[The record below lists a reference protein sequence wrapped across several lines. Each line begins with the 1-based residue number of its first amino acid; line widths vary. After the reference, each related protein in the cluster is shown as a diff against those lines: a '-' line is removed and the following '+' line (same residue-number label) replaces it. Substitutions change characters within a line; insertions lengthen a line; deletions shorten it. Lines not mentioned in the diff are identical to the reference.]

1 MPSRE
6 SRRRQTLNL
15 PWPIFVRGWSSGSAW
30 PGSLRFGR
38 CGYSE
43 HRMLLVAGLPLYCTV
58 PRQLRKYAQLT
69 RAMHPNT
76 LFVRPVFNRSR
87 PDGSSALACRVVPRR
102 LSYSDVGTRF
112 NVADSIRNLGQEDRA
127 VVMPHWNTR
136 QTTSRNGCCTNRK
149 GHCGREGR
157 GDTLLNLTPEEAS
170 RICSGGVLPDA
181 GSSHLRVPHLRTEA
195 AGLPGVSAPA
205 GAGLRH
211 FWLDGRLG

>member
-1 MPSRE
+1 MAQKTLHHFPQMKMPSRE

-15 PWPIFVRGWSSGSAW
+15 PWPTFVRGWSNGSAW
-30 PGSLRFGR
+30 PGSLRFGSLRFGR

-112 NVADSIRNLGQEDRA
+112 IVADSIRNLGQEERA
-127 VVMPHWNTR
+127 VVMRHWNTR
-136 QTTSRNGCCTNRK
+136 QTTSRNGYWANHGGYHK
-149 GHCGREGR
+149 GR
-157 GDTLLNLTPEEAS
+157 TPA
-170 RICSGGVLPDA
+170 R
-181 GSSHLRVPHLRTEA
+181 RT
-195 AGLPGVSAPA
+195 
-205 GAGLRH
+205 
-211 FWLDGRLG
+211 

>member
-15 PWPIFVRGWSSGSAW
+15 PWPTFVRGWSSGSAW

-87 PDGSSALACRVVPRR
+87 PDGSSVLACRVVPRR

-112 NVADSIRNLGQEDRA
+112 IVADSIRNLGQEERA

-136 QTTSRNGCCTNRK
+136 QTTSRNGRLANHVRYRLSSNLSSNHGAQWRGFCYSNR
-149 GHCGREGR
+149 
-157 GDTLLNLTPEEAS
+157 
-170 RICSGGVLPDA
+170 GG
-181 GSSHLRVPHLRTEA
+181 
-195 AGLPGVSAPA
+195 PG
-205 GAGLRH
+205 
-211 FWLDGRLG
+211 

>member
-1 MPSRE
+1 MKMPSRE

-15 PWPIFVRGWSSGSAW
+15 PWPTFVRGWSSGSAW

-58 PRQLRKYAQLT
+58 PRQPRKYAQLT

-112 NVADSIRNLGQEDRA
+112 IVADSIRNLGQEERA
-127 VVMPHWNTR
+127 VVMPHWNIR
-136 QTTSRNGCCTNRK
+136 QTTSRNGYCTNRK
-149 GHCGREGR
+149 GHCGREG
-157 GDTLLNLTPEEAS
+157 
-170 RICSGGVLPDA
+170 GVI
-181 GSSHLRVPHLRTEA
+181 RC
-195 AGLPGVSAPA
+195 
-205 GAGLRH
+205 
-211 FWLDGRLG
+211 

>member
-15 PWPIFVRGWSSGSAW
+15 PWPTFVRGWSSGSAW
-30 PGSLRFGR
+30 PGSLRFGSLRFGR

-43 HRMLLVAGLPLYCTV
+43 HRMLLVAGLPWYCTV

-112 NVADSIRNLGQEDRA
+112 IVADSIRNLGQEERA

-136 QTTSRNGCCTNRK
+136 NGLLGEPRRASIRQTTSRNGYWAN
-149 GHCGREGR
+149 H
-157 GDTLLNLTPEEAS
+157 
-170 RICSGGVLPDA
+170 GGYQ
-181 GSSHLRVPHLRTEA
+181 
-195 AGLPGVSAPA
+195 
-205 GAGLRH
+205 
-211 FWLDGRLG
+211 